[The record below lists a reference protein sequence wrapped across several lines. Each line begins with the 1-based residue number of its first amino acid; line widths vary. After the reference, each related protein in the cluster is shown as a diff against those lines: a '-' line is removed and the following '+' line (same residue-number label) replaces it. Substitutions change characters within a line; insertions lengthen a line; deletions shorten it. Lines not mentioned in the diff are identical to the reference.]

1 MPSHTLPNRGSRIAA
16 EMALEELFEE
26 LFKLT
31 HCAARDLNDYQ
42 PAFNRL
48 VLSSNLRRPIALLSL
63 RRLADQLCRKRFQRS
78 TSLRSPLE

>member
-1 MPSHTLPNRGSRIAA
+1 MPSHTPPNRGSRIAA

-31 HCAARDLNDYQ
+31 HCAARGLNDYQ

-48 VLSSNLRRPIALLSL
+48 VLSSNLRRPMALLSL

-78 TSLRSPLE
+78 TWLRSSLE